1 MQDVLV
7 LDRVTKQYGNFV
19 ANDEVSISFRR
30 GEIHAIL
37 GENGAGKTTLMKTIY
52 GVHKPTSGR
61 LFLRGKELH
70 LKDSSES
77 IRNGIG
83 MVFQHFMLIPNFT
96 AVQNIILGY
105 EDSGFGFINY
115 GEALKKILNIS
126 RKYGLEIDTDRQVQ
140 DLGVG
145 MGQKIE
151 IIKVLYRNA
160 DIIIFDEPTAVLAP
174 SEIDEFMKILKM
186 LASEG
191 HTVIL
196 ITHKIKEIKTVA
208 QKCTIMRLGKVVGT
222 FDVSEVDER
231 ILTKL
236 MIGKETALDASR
248 RQFVDNTNVLE
259 VKDLNVKDE
268 RGVLKVKNVSFNVRS
283 SEILGIAGI
292 EGSGQE
298 ELVEAILGIRA
309 AVSGEIFK
317 KTGDE
322 FESIKGFS
330 VKQII
335 DRKIGNIPSDRQ
347 KHGLIL
353 DFSVLQNIGI
363 KSFDDVRYLDIREKN
378 KINKLSFKTLDNIK
392 KQFVGFNLSFLKK
405 VSRQLTNSFD
415 IRPRDIL
422 CKVKNLSGGNQ
433 QKVIVARE
441 LNLEPEVLL
450 AVQPTRGLDIG
461 AVENIYKKILE
472 QRDLGTAI
480 LLVSLE
486 LEELMSVCDRI
497 AVMYDGQIVG
507 ILEDNFDVNIIGKM
521 MTGGVG

>member
-1 MQDVLV
+1 MQDILV
-7 LDRVTKQYGNFV
+7 LDKVTKQYGDFI
-19 ANDEVSISFRR
+19 ANDEVSISFKR

-61 LFLRGKELH
+61 MFLRGKELN
-70 LKDSSES
+70 LQNSSES

-83 MVFQHFMLIPNFT
+83 MVFQHFMLIPRFT

-105 EDSGFGFINY
+105 EDSRFGFINY
-115 GEALKKILNIS
+115 RKARKKIHNIS
-126 RKYGLEIDTDRQVQ
+126 KKYGLEIDIDKQIE
-140 DLGVG
+140 DLSVG

-160 DIIIFDEPTAVLAP
+160 DVIIFDEPTAVLAP
-174 SEIDEFMKILKM
+174 NEIDEFMNILKI

-196 ITHKIKEIKTVA
+196 ITHKIKEIKAVS
-208 QKCTIMRLGKVVGT
+208 QKCTVMRLGKVVGT
-222 FDVSEVDER
+222 FDVSEFDEKN
-231 ILTKL
+231 ITKL
-236 MIGKETALDASR
+236 MIGKETVLDISK
-248 RQFVDNTNVLE
+248 RQFVNHTNILE
-259 VKDLNVKDE
+259 VKNLNVRDE
-268 RGVLKVKNVSFNVRS
+268 RGVFKVKNVSFNIRS
-283 SEILGIAGI
+283 SEIFGIAGI

-298 ELVEAILGIRA
+298 ELVEAILGVRK
-309 AVSGEIFK
+309 VFSGEIFK
-317 KTGDE
+317 KTDGE
-322 FESIKGFS
+322 LESIKGFS

-353 DFSVLQNIGI
+353 DFNVFQNIGI
-363 KSFDDVRYLDIREKN
+363 KSFDDVKYLKIKN
-378 KINKLSFKTLDNIK
+378 RNRSNNLLLKILYAIK

-405 VSRQLTNSFD
+405 ISRQLTNSFD

-441 LNLEPEVLL
+441 VNLEPEVLL

-461 AVENIYKKILE
+461 AIENIYKKIIE
-472 QRDLGTAI
+472 QRDAGTAV

-486 LEELMSVCDRI
+486 IEELISVCDRI
-497 AVMYDGQIVG
+497 AVMYDGQVVG
-507 ILEDNFDVNIIGKM
+507 ILEDNFDVDVIGKM
-521 MTGGVG
+521 MTGGMV